1 MKLAGVWWSLSPLR
15 QEEILG
21 NEKEQRIN
29 KI

>member
-1 MKLAGVWWSLSPLR
+1 MKLAGVWWSLSPS
-15 QEEILG
+15 QTGGILG